1 MPDVRRTAFG
11 KKLSEY
17 PLQNGVLYDQEIRVR
32 GCLAIL
38 LETSFLLSLVEI
50 KKASETQKAMNSVLV
65 LITKIFCAKESIKV
79 ISEGLEAFGGVG
91 YLEDSGLPAFFRNT
105 QVLMIWEGTT
115 NVLCLE
121 FAKTLHVLGQSG
133 LESIAQYLR
142 YAIDMAYLHP
152 SEILYEKQETFNPFQ
167 KVVYLYNAIM
177 PLLSQ
182 ITDSKR
188 SLLG

>member
-1 MPDVRRTAFG
+1 MA
-11 KKLSEY
+11 L
-17 PLQNGVLYDQEIRVR
+17 
-32 GCLAIL
+32 L
-38 LETSFLLSLVEI
+38 LETSYLLSLVELN
-50 KKASETQKAMNSVLV
+50 KAKETQKAMSSVLV

-91 YLEDSGLPAFFRNT
+91 YLEDSGLPAFLRNT

-115 NVLCLE
+115 NVICLE
-121 FAKTLHVLGQSG
+121 FARALHSIGQPG
-133 LESIAQYLR
+133 LEMIAQYLR
-142 YAIDMAYLHP
+142 YTIDMAYLHP

-167 KVVYLYNAIM
+167 KVVYLYNALM

-188 SLLG
+188 K